1 MLELCKQ
8 KAKLTSVNPRA
19 ELHGEDTKLAVDLH
33 FETACSNDIL
43 TCFDGKLKA
52 ALYKK
57 GDSAQQELI
66 KDASHLPVLKFPN
79 LGLLKWDYTGLGYDA
94 VIHTDALLA
103 NTDIKLSACTID
115 KIKFTCQDGGTVIV
129 GLRIITHPGASDTG
143 RLCEMVGQLVEITL
157 DPPEEE
163 QQQNAA

>member
-57 GDSAQQELI
+57 GNSAQQELI
-66 KDASHLPVLKFPN
+66 KDA
-79 LGLLKWDYTGLGYDA
+79 
-94 VIHTDALLA
+94 
-103 NTDIKLSACTID
+103 
-115 KIKFTCQDGGTVIV
+115 KFTCQDGGTVIV

-163 QQQNAA
+163 QQQSAA